1 MLKRKK
7 NGPTENLIRN
17 LKDLNNQKIEV
28 GHFAAQ
34 GSVTSNPNISYPD
47 LLQIWHLGAAQGSY
61 GVVKSPLYAFI
72 NSYLNSGEFSRDVVI
87 RRVFKDWAKVSTTP
101 NTSSSLLSN
110 LGEALMNE
118 YYKVYG
124 RVGQLMPASSR
135 GKAMDW
141 TGELKSKVSFRTSK
155 SPIIKE
161 HG

>member
-7 NGPTENLIRN
+7 NGPTGKLLKN
-17 LKDLNNQKIEV
+17 LKDLDNQKIEV

-34 GSVTSNPNISYPD
+34 GSPSSNPDISYPD
-47 LLQIWHLGAAQGSY
+47 LLNIWHLGAAQGSY

-72 NSYLNSGEFSRDVVI
+72 NSYINSGEFSRNVVI
-87 RRVFKDWAKVSTTP
+87 RRVFKDWAKVSTTS
-101 NTSSSLLSN
+101 NTSTSLLSN

-118 YYKVYG
+118 YYKVFG
-124 RVGQLMPASSR
+124 RVGQLMPPNSK

-141 TGELKSKVSFRTSK
+141 TGDLKSKVAFRTSK
-155 SPIIKE
+155 EPTIKV